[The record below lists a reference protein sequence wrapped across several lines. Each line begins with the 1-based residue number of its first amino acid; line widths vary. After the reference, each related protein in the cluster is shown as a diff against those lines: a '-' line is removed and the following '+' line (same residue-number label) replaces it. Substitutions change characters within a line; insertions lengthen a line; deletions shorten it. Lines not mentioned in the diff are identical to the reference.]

1 MKKFKTAIFS
11 ILLFVSHLGSTFA
24 DSNQARDVALG
35 ALVGIWINDMYSKRP
50 VYVLPDNNP
59 NYTGLNQPQG
69 HVYTCN
75 VQVINQYG
83 QKDIQQK
90 VCVR

>member
-1 MKKFKTAIFS
+1 MRKFKSVCFAT
-11 ILLFVSHLGSTFA
+11 LLFFSYVGSTFA
-24 DSNQARDVALG
+24 DSRSVRDMAIG
-35 ALVGIWINDMYSKRP
+35 ALVGVWVNDMYSKRP

-59 NYTGLNQPQG
+59 AYTGLNQPHG
-69 HVYTCN
+69 IVYTCN

-83 QKDIQQK
+83 QRDVEQR